1 MAESKLLQEAIAD
14 AKAVRETAI
23 ANAKL
28 ALEEAFTPK
37 LQSML
42 SKKIEEEAD
51 DTKDEEE
58 MKEQTDSSGIGKG
71 DNKLDQA
78 SGDDTEKNAETK
90 KDTAAYGSEDPNLK
104 VVDKLTEEDE
114 KEEGKHDEG
123 MHDEDD
129 DPEEGM
135 HEDLDLEEII
145 RELEEEDDD
154 KKEGQHDEAY
164 HEEDEKEEGKH
175 DEMMKKEMSHEE
187 GEDKEEGMHDEMKEA
202 DDDDSNVEI
211 NIDADGDDDD
221 DVDIDLDE
229 IIKSLTE
236 EDDDKKEGDKPEEM
250 MKKEMEKKE
259 EELEEAYATI
269 RSLKSTINEVNL
281 LNAKL
286 LFSNK
291 LFKSHNLTE
300 GQKMK
305 IIETLDRANS
315 TREVKLVYTTLAES
329 LSAGASKKQTIK
341 EGIASRP
348 TKSTAPAKEVIVES
362 NQFSSRMKK
371 LAGLL

>member
-42 SKKIEEEAD
+42 SKKIEEEAE
-51 DTKDEEE
+51 DTKDEELE
-58 MKEQTDSSGIGKG
+58 EQTDSSGIGKG

-78 SGDDTEKNAETK
+78 SGDDTEKNAETDK
-90 KDTAAYGSEDPNLK
+90 ETAAYGSEDSNLK
-104 VVDKLTEEDE
+104 VVDKLTEVEEIDE
-114 KEEGKHDEG
+114 TEKKE
-123 MHDEDD
+123 EDD

-145 RELEEEDDD
+145 RELEEEDD
-154 KKEGQHDEAY
+154 
-164 HEEDEKEEGKH
+164 EKEEGH
-175 DEMMKKEMSHEE
+175 HEAYNEDEDPEEMAHEE
-187 GEDKEEGMHDEMKEA
+187 GEDKEEGKHDEMKEEE
-202 DDDDSNVEI
+202 DDSNVEI
-211 NIDADGDDDD
+211 NIDADGDDD

-236 EDDDKKEGDKPEEM
+236 EDDDKNEDDDPEEM
-250 MKKEMEKKE
+250 MKNEMEKKE

-305 IIETLDRANS
+305 IIETLDRAQS

-362 NQFSSRMKK
+362 NEFSSRMKK

>member
-51 DTKDEEE
+51 DTKDEE

-71 DNKLDQA
+71 DNKVDQA
-78 SGDDTEKNAETK
+78 SGDDTEKNAETEK
-90 KDTAAYGSEDPNLK
+90 ETSAYGSEDPNLK

-114 KEEGKHDEG
+114 KEEGKHDEAYG
-123 MHDEDD
+123 EED

-154 KKEGQHDEAY
+154 KKEGMHDEG
-164 HEEDEKEEGKH
+164 EDKEEGKH
-175 DEMMKKEMSHEE
+175 DEIAKEMSHEE

-329 LSAGASKKQTIK
+329 LSAGASKKTTIK

>member
-175 DEMMKKEMSHEE
+175 DEIAKEMSHEE

>member
-78 SGDDTEKNAETK
+78 SGDDTEKNAETEK
-90 KDTAAYGSEDPNLK
+90 ETSAYGSEDPNLK

-114 KEEGKHDEG
+114 KEEGKHDEAYG
-123 MHDEDD
+123 EDD

-154 KKEGQHDEAY
+154 KKEGHHEAY

-175 DEMMKKEMSHEE
+175 DEMMHKEMSHEE